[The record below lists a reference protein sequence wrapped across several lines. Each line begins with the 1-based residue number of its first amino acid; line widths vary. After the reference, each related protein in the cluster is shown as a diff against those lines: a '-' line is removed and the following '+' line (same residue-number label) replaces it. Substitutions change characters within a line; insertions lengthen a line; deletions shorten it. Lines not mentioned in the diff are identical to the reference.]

1 MNEPRWPWQTS
12 YNGWTWTQR
21 CAVNPV
27 QRRLFLTGQLAR
39 PTECSI
45 CGFSDPARIETSGYI
60 FAHTERYDRPA
71 AIHPCC
77 RKCHAALHARF
88 REPERWQAV
97 LKANYREGEWF
108 TLLSLD
114 PASQWRPYAETY
126 PADLPSARIR
136 GGE

>member
-1 MNEPRWPWQTS
+1 MTEPRWPWQTS
-12 YNGWTWTQR
+12 YNGWTWKQR
-21 CAVNPV
+21 CEINPV
-27 QRRLFLTGQLAR
+27 QRRLFQSGQLAR

-71 AIHPCC
+71 EIHPCC

-88 REPERWQAV
+88 REPERWQVV
-97 LKANYREGEWF
+97 LTTNYREGEWF

-114 PASQWRPYAETY
+114 PASQWRPYAVTY
-126 PADLPSARIR
+126 PADLPPARIR
-136 GGE
+136 GR